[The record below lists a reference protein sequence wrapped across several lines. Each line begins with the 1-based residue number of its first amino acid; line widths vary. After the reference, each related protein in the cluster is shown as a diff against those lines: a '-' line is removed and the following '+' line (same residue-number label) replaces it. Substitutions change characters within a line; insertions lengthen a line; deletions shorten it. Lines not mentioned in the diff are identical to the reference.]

1 MIFQDLMNYLIK
13 RVHIKDFKLSIGT
26 ADGFVDLLEGD
37 VDFSAIKKALA
48 EINYDGFVTAEMIPF
63 VPGRPQ
69 KTAEAMKKIFK

>member
-1 MIFQDLMNYLIK
+1 MNYLIK

-69 KTAEAMKKIFK
+69 KTASAMKQIFN